1 MERVIAAAA
10 AVVFLLVAGIAV
22 MAGVG
27 IVAEGLNELHRWEEW
42 GGQDDRKGVGV

>member
-1 MERVIAAAA
+1 MGRVIAAAA
-10 AVVFLLVAGIAV
+10 VIFLFAVGIVA

-27 IVAEGLNELHRWEEW
+27 IVAEGMNQLHRWEEW